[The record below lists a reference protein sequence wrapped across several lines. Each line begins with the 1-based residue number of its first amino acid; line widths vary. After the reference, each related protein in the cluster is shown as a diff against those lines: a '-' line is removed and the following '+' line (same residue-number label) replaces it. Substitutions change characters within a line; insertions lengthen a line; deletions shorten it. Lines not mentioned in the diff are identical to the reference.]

1 VSRGFTG
8 GKREREANRAR
19 RKRDKV
25 ERLRQN
31 REQGGNPSS
40 GDDPSADP
48 AADPLLLDA
57 YGVALPPVD
66 LADVVIGVAARP
78 KREPLT
84 PAKLFVGGLSRD
96 TTTEDLQV
104 AFSNFGK
111 VIDAVVIN
119 DRNTGRSRG
128 FGFVTY
134 EKHAEADE
142 AIKQLHGRELD
153 GRPLKVNRA
162 EPS

>member
-19 RKRDKV
+19 RKRDKA
-25 ERLRQN
+25 ERLRHN
-31 REQGGNPSS
+31 REQRGPNGSPSGEVSPDGGM
-40 GDDPSADP
+40 G
-48 AADPLLLDA
+48 LDTQ
-57 YGVALPPVD
+57 LPPVELD
-66 LADVVIGVAARP
+66 DVVIGVPVRP

-111 VIDAVVIN
+111 VVDAVVIS
-119 DRNTGRSRG
+119 DRATGRSRG
-128 FGFVTY
+128 FGFVTF
-134 EKHAEADE
+134 EKHADADE

>member
-25 ERLRQN
+25 ERLRHN
-31 REQGGNPSS
+31 REQAGSAPAS
-40 GDDPSADP
+40 DDPLGLAALDP
-48 AADPLLLDA
+48 SLAE
-57 YGVALPPVD
+57 GSALPPVD
-66 LADVVIGVAARP
+66 LADVVIGVASRP

-96 TTTEDLQV
+96 TTTEDLQM

-111 VIDAVVIN
+111 IVDAVVIN

-128 FGFVTY
+128 FGFVTF
-134 EKHAEADE
+134 EKHADADE
-142 AIKQLHGRELD
+142 AIKQLHGKELD